1 LNINNA
7 TQPDSIP
14 PPTDGTVDLLEL
26 AATFFAEW
34 RVGAITF
41 LGVFLL
47 GALLTYVTKPQFEA
61 TALLLPQAPAAQST
75 SLSAIF
81 SVRTPGDVYLGLLA
95 SRTTA
100 DKVIDRVHL
109 MEVFRTQSRSSARN
123 SLANSSKFTV
133 RKDTLVSIEIRNSD
147 SVTAASIANA
157 YIDALQEQ
165 QEAMAMDLA
174 TARSRVF
181 ERQVDQEKSAL
192 AAAELELKKSE
203 QSSGL
208 LQPESQTQ
216 MSLSANASIRAQITT
231 MQVQLAGM
239 LQSSTDENPQ
249 VKTIRSQIA
258 RLEAEQRN
266 MESGSGGGMGS
277 LIPGGKMPE
286 VNLEFARKFREVK
299 YHEALLA
306 ALGNQFESARLSEVQ
321 TVSQF
326 QVVDRAIIP
335 ERKSWPPRALFLA
348 LSLIFGVLLGSI
360 VMILTIVV
368 HRLKADPVQSKHL
381 AAIRRSFRRVR

>member
-1 LNINNA
+1 
-7 TQPDSIP
+7 
-14 PPTDGTVDLLEL
+14 L

-157 YIDALQEQ
+157 YIDALPWRWISPRH
-165 QEAMAMDLA
+165 AAGSSKGKLIK
-174 TARSRVF
+174 RSPP
-181 ERQVDQEKSAL
+181 S
-192 AAAELELKKSE
+192 
-203 QSSGL
+203 L
-208 LQPESQTQ
+208 L
-216 MSLSANASIRAQITT
+216 LS
-231 MQVQLAGM
+231 
-239 LQSSTDENPQ
+239 
-249 VKTIRSQIA
+249 
-258 RLEAEQRN
+258 
-266 MESGSGGGMGS
+266 
-277 LIPGGKMPE
+277 
-286 VNLEFARKFREVK
+286 
-299 YHEALLA
+299 
-306 ALGNQFESARLSEVQ
+306 
-321 TVSQF
+321 
-326 QVVDRAIIP
+326 
-335 ERKSWPPRALFLA
+335 
-348 LSLIFGVLLGSI
+348 
-360 VMILTIVV
+360 
-368 HRLKADPVQSKHL
+368 
-381 AAIRRSFRRVR
+381 

>member
-1 LNINNA
+1 
-7 TQPDSIP
+7 
-14 PPTDGTVDLLEL
+14 
-26 AATFFAEW
+26 
-34 RVGAITF
+34 
-41 LGVFLL
+41 
-47 GALLTYVTKPQFEA
+47 
-61 TALLLPQAPAAQST
+61 
-75 SLSAIF
+75 
-81 SVRTPGDVYLGLLA
+81 
-95 SRTTA
+95 
-100 DKVIDRVHL
+100 
-109 MEVFRTQSRSSARN
+109 
-123 SLANSSKFTV
+123 
-133 RKDTLVSIEIRNSD
+133 
-147 SVTAASIANA
+147 
-157 YIDALQEQ
+157 
-165 QEAMAMDLA
+165 MAMDLA